1 MVTAFALPGSEQL
14 GENVRAGIRNSN
26 GTLLSNHGVVAVG
39 PSMSDAVSVANE
51 IENNAMIH
59 FISQGSAKHLCDED
73 VALLNKKV
81 TL

>member
-1 MVTAFALPGSEQL
+1 M
-14 GENVRAGIRNSN
+14 
-26 GTLLSNHGVVAVG
+26 AVG

-59 FISQGSAKHLCDED
+59 FISQGSAKCLCDED

-81 TL
+81 SL